1 MPIVD
6 LQQKFETLKTY
17 YFNKYTF
24 LGVTGNGNY
33 IRQQWVNG
41 LFIFISSLP
50 LLFIFKVDS
59 IAEVMCQVLLVLGC
73 FSLSFSVLFFYTK
86 YLDRKFKSKTVE
98 GWDADLTLFKAYL
111 LKNAQLSSSF
121 QIKNMIGY
129 CNEQIENKKQVTI
142 LWFTSLVVIVS
153 ATIGAFVSSI
163 VTHVTAPNYQFN
175 VNDSL
180 AEAYVPYLFYSL
192 TLLFFITYIQGMY
205 IMGRL
210 GLRQAYKKLGITLE
224 EIAEQYRVEELEI
237 NRRNFVNEITIA
249 SSEKTSKLSFLDKIS
264 TVIRLFSD

>member
-6 LQQKFETLKTY
+6 LQQKFETLKKY

-33 IRQQWVNG
+33 KRQQWVNW
-41 LFIFISSLP
+41 LFILISSLP

-73 FSLSFSVLFFYTK
+73 FSLSFLGIFFYTK
-86 YLDRKFKSKTVE
+86 YLDRRFKSKTVE
-98 GWDADLTLFKAYL
+98 GWDTDLTVFKAYL
-111 LKNAQLSSSF
+111 LKNIQLSGSF
-121 QIKNMIGY
+121 KIKNMIDY

-142 LWFTSLVVIVS
+142 LWFTFLVVIIS

-175 VNDSL
+175 MNDSL
-180 AEAYVPYLFYSL
+180 AQAYVPYLFYAL
-192 TLLFFITYIQGMY
+192 ILLLFITYIQGMY
-205 IMGRL
+205 ITGRL

-224 EIAEQYRVEELEI
+224 EIAEHYRVEELEI
-237 NRRNFVNEITIA
+237 NRRDLVNEIAIA
-249 SSEKTSKLSFLDKIS
+249 SSEKNGKLSFLDKVS
-264 TVIRLFSD
+264 AVIRLFRD